1 MPFTE
6 AQGIRYLQF
15 ESLSRPE
22 IVHAIFTRQG
32 GVSPAPWRS
41 LNVGGMV
48 GDRRERVAENRRRA
62 FEALDLN
69 PGTLYDV
76 WQVHGKR
83 VVNTDAARPAHVP
96 HEKAD
101 AILTNTPG
109 ITLFM
114 RFADCVP
121 ILLYDPVQR
130 AIGLVHAGWKGTV
143 LGTIVEAVSAMR
155 YRYETSPE
163 NILAAI
169 GPSIGPQHYQ
179 VGLEVIAQI
188 KKRFADRQRALLISE
203 NGRVNLDLWAANR
216 ILLEESGVNQIEEAR
231 ICTACSLDEWYSHR
245 AESGRTGRFGALI
258 ALNEDFS

>member
-1 MPFTE
+1 MTFKE
-6 AQGIRYLQF
+6 AQGLRYLQF

-32 GVSPAPWRS
+32 GVSPAPWLS
-41 LNVGGMV
+41 LNVGGTV
-48 GDRRERVAENRRRA
+48 GDRQERVAENRRRA
-62 FEALDLN
+62 FEALDLD
-69 PGTLYDV
+69 PGSLYDV

-83 VVNTDAARPAHVP
+83 VVCTASPRPAHIP

-101 AILTNTPG
+101 AILTSTPG

-121 ILLYDPVQR
+121 ILLFDPIQR
-130 AIGLVHAGWKGTV
+130 AVGLVHAGWKGTV
-143 LGTIVEAVSAMR
+143 LGTVIEAVKAMQSC
-155 YRYETSPE
+155 YGTDPE

-179 VGLEVIAQI
+179 VGGEVIAQV
-188 KKRFADRQRALLISE
+188 KKRFADGHRALLIPE
-203 NGRVNLDLWAANR
+203 NGRINLDLWSANR
-216 ILLEESGVNQIEEAR
+216 ILLEKSGVNQIEEAR

>member
-1 MPFTE
+1 MPFNE
-6 AQGIRYLQF
+6 AQGIRYLKF

-41 LNVGGMV
+41 LNVGGTV
-48 GDRRERVAENRRRA
+48 GDRQEHVAENRRLA

-69 PGTLYDV
+69 LGSLYDV

-83 VVNTDAARPAHVP
+83 VVNTDAPRPAHAP
-96 HEKAD
+96 YEKAD
-101 AILTNTPG
+101 AILTDTPG

-121 ILLYDPVQR
+121 ILLYDPIQR
-130 AIGLVHAGWKGTV
+130 AVGLVHAGWKGTV
-143 LGTIVEAVSAMR
+143 LGTVVEAVTAMQNR
-155 YRYETSPE
+155 YGTSPE

-179 VGLEVIAQI
+179 VGPEVIAQV
-188 KKRFADRQRALLISE
+188 KRRFGDGHRALLVSE

-216 ILLEESGVNQIEEAR
+216 ILLEESGVNRIEEAQ

-258 ALNEDFS
+258 ALKEDIS